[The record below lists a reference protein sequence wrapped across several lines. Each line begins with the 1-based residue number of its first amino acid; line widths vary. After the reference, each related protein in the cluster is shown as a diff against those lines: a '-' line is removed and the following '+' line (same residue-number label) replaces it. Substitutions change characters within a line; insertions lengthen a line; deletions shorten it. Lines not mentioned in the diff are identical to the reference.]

1 MKNVFRTVFFAVTS
15 FVIVQLQPASAQ
27 DNTVVWVQVEA
38 RPSLAQAQ
46 DRARAYAAELPDVN
60 GFAMGSGWYA
70 IALGPYSRSDADQV
84 LQVYKSEGSIPRDSF
99 VAYSSSFRQQFW
111 PVGENVLNRAVLEP
125 PVIAAEPEPS
135 QQAVQ
140 PSIVQIPEPAD
151 ETPAEA
157 RRSEA
162 ELTADERKTLQTAL
176 KWAGF
181 YDAAID
187 GAFGRGT
194 RNSMSGWQSANGFEP
209 TGVLTTSQRTAL
221 LDQYNAVLKGMDL
234 TLVQDVESGIE
245 IMMPVGAVTF
255 EKYDP
260 PFAQYGPSGD
270 LDVQVLLISH
280 AGDQATLFGLYDIMQ
295 TLEIVPLTGP
305 RSRDEKSFRLIGESA
320 TMISQTEAWLEKGE
334 IKGFTLVW
342 PAGDEERRQRVLS
355 EMQRSFARLDGVL
368 DASAATTAEQR
379 IDLVAGLQVRRPRLS
394 RSGFFIDDTGTV
406 VTTVDAVQGCTRVT
420 LDEEYEAEFVR
431 SDSKLGVAVIRPSE
445 ALAPAR
451 VAFFTGA
458 TPRLQSDI
466 ALGGYS
472 YGGILGAPTVTF
484 GTLSDLRGL
493 NGETEIKRLSLSPLP
508 GDAGGPVLD
517 NGGSLLGMLLP
528 RSDGD
533 QKLPDN
539 VSFAVDGASIRAFL
553 GVAGLRVS
561 DVDGNEP
568 MAPEDLRNRA
578 SDMTVLVSCWE

>member
-1 MKNVFRTVFFAVTS
+1 MKIVFSAVVFAVISLLT
-15 FVIVQLQPASAQ
+15 IQTLPAAAQ
-27 DNTVVWVQVEA
+27 DNAVVWVQVEA

-46 DRARAYAAELPDVN
+46 DRARVYAAELPDVN

-70 IALGPYSRSDADQV
+70 IALGPYARSDADQV
-84 LQVYKSEGSIPRDSF
+84 LRVYKSEGSIPTDSF

-111 PVGENVLNRAVLEP
+111 PVGENVLNRGALEP
-125 PVIAAEPEPS
+125 AATTAVPEPN
-135 QQAVQ
+135 QPDIQ
-140 PSIVQIPEPAD
+140 PSIIQVPEPAD
-151 ETPAEA
+151 ETPAQA

-162 ELTADERKTLQTAL
+162 SLTAEERKSLQIAL
-176 KWAGF
+176 KWAGY

-194 RNSMSGWQSANGFEP
+194 RKSMSGWQSANGFEA
-209 TGVLTTSQRTAL
+209 TGVLTTVQRAAL

-234 TLVQDVESGIE
+234 TLVQDRESGIE
-245 IMMPVGAVTF
+245 LMIPAGAVTF
-255 EKYDP
+255 DKYEP
-260 PFAQYGPSGD
+260 PFAKYGPSGD
-270 LDVQVLLISH
+270 LNAQVLLISQ
-280 AGDQATLFGLYDIMQ
+280 AGDRATLFGLYDIMQ

-305 RSRDEKSFRLIGESA
+305 RSRDEKSFRLIGENA
-320 TMISQTEAWLEKGE
+320 TMISQTEAWLEQGE

-368 DASAATTAEQR
+368 DASAGSDQEQR
-379 IDLVAGLQVRRPRLS
+379 LDLVAGLQVRKPRLS
-394 RSGFFIDDTGTV
+394 RSGFFIDDAGTV
-406 VTTVDAVQGCTRVT
+406 VTTLDAVQGCTRVT
-420 LDEEYEAEFVR
+420 LDDEYEADFVR
-431 SDSKLGVAVIRPSE
+431 SDSKLGVAVIRSAE
-445 ALAPAR
+445 ELSPAR
-451 VAFFTGA
+451 VALFTGT
-458 TPRLQSDI
+458 TPRLQSDV

-472 YGGILGAPTVTF
+472 YGGVLGAPTVTF

-493 NGETEIKRLSLSPLP
+493 NGENEIKRLSLSPLP

-533 QKLPDN
+533 KKFPEN
-539 VSFAVDGASIRAFL
+539 VSFAVDGAAIRAFL

-561 DVDGNEP
+561 DTEGGDP